1 MDLIE
6 YLIYNAILVFTIYL
20 SINTIFDNSM
30 IYNKNIEIVSY
41 LTYYILSSFIY
52 LTVGIPTIMLFTNI
66 IFIFLIQF
74 NYKTIVK
81 DKILLSIYIYL
92 IILIVDLFTAFILN
106 NRDKNWNEVYF
117 SFKYLTLPSIIL
129 GLILFIM
136 IIKSLKLFK
145 NMKFRIYIPNNFFI
159 MLLIAPFMSI
169 GLLLVL
175 LKILL
180 NYKKELFITIF
191 VLFALNILIF
201 LTYNYIIETMIEKEE
216 KTILEEKY
224 LNYTKQFE
232 LIKENFKTLKLL
244 KHDMRKYMSYINKL
258 ILDGNYKETLNY
270 INELNNID
278 IFKNNTNII
287 KTDNICIDTI
297 LNLKL
302 SEAIENN
309 INVET
314 DINIPYDINIS
325 SVDMVCLLGN
335 LIDNCIEANL
345 KLNKKERY
353 IFLKLKYYNETL
365 LINLINRYDNIIVD
379 DNGCILTSKHN
390 RNEKYGLGLKI
401 VEKIIEKYN
410 GILEINNDNN
420 TFDLNIVMSLKTKY

>member
-1 MDLIE
+1 M
-6 YLIYNAILVFTIYL
+6 
-20 SINTIFDNSM
+20 
-30 IYNKNIEIVSY
+30 
-41 LTYYILSSFIY
+41 
-52 LTVGIPTIMLFTNI
+52 
-66 IFIFLIQF
+66 F
-74 NYKTIVK
+74 N
-81 DKILLSIYIYL
+81 IYL

-314 DINIPYDINIS
+314 DINIPYNINIS

-345 KLNKKERY
+345 KLNEEERY

-365 LINLINRYDNIIVD
+365 LINLINRYDTIIVD

>member
-6 YLIYNAILVFTIYL
+6 YLIYNGILVFTIYA
-20 SINTIFDNSM
+20 SINTIFDNNM

-41 LTYYILSSFIY
+41 LIYYIVSSFIY
-52 LTVGIPTIMLFTNI
+52 LTIGIPTIMLFTNI
-66 IFIFLIQF
+66 TFIFLIQF

-145 NMKFRIYIPNNFFI
+145 NMKFRIYIPNNFFL

-169 GLLLVL
+169 CLLLVL

-180 NYKKELFITIF
+180 NYKKEFLITIF
-191 VLFALNILIF
+191 ILFGLNILIF
-201 LTYNYIIETMIEKEE
+201 LTYNYIIETIIEKEE
-216 KTILEEKY
+216 KNMLKQKY
-224 LNYTKQFE
+224 LSYTEQFE
-232 LIKENFKTLKLL
+232 LIKENFETLKLL
-244 KHDMRKYMSYINKL
+244 KHDIRKYISYINKL
-258 ILDGNYKETLNY
+258 ILDENYEETLNY
-270 INELNNID
+270 INELNNIN
-278 IFKNNTNII
+278 IFKNDTNII

-420 TFDLNIVMSLKTKY
+420 TFDLNIIISLKTKY

>member
-6 YLIYNAILVFTIYL
+6 YLIYNGILVFTIYA
-20 SINTIFDNSM
+20 SINTIFDNNM

-41 LTYYILSSFIY
+41 LIYYIVSSFIY
-52 LTVGIPTIMLFTNI
+52 LTIGIPTIMLFTNI
-66 IFIFLIQF
+66 TFIFLIQF

-145 NMKFRIYIPNNFFI
+145 NMKFRIYIPNNFFL

-169 GLLLVL
+169 CLLLVL

-180 NYKKELFITIF
+180 NYKKEFLITIF
-191 VLFALNILIF
+191 ILFGLNILIF
-201 LTYNYIIETMIEKEE
+201 LTYNYIIETIIEKEE
-216 KTILEEKY
+216 KNMLKQKY
-224 LNYTKQFE
+224 LSYTEQFE
-232 LIKENFKTLKLL
+232 LIKENFETLKLL
-244 KHDMRKYMSYINKL
+244 KHDIRKYISYINKL
-258 ILDGNYKETLNY
+258 ILDENYEETLNY
-270 INELNNID
+270 INELNNIN
-278 IFKNNTNII
+278 IFKNDTNII

-302 SEAIENN
+302 SEAIENK

-345 KLNKKERY
+345 KLNEKERY
-353 IFLKLKYYNETL
+353 IFLRLKYYNENL

-420 TFDLNIVMSLKTKY
+420 TFDLNIIISLKTKY

>member
-6 YLIYNAILVFTIYL
+6 YLIYNGILVFTIYA
-20 SINTIFDNSM
+20 SINTIFDNNM
-30 IYNKNIEIVSY
+30 IYNKNIEIGSY
-41 LTYYILSSFIY
+41 LIYYIFSSFIY
-52 LTVGIPTIMLFTNI
+52 LTIGAPTIMLLTNI

-74 NYKTIVK
+74 NYKTIIK

-345 KLNKKERY
+345 KLNEEERY

-420 TFDLNIVMSLKTKY
+420 KFDLNIIISLKTKY

>member
-1 MDLIE
+1 MLE
-6 YLIYNAILVFTIYL
+6 QKYL
-20 SINTIFDNSM
+20 S
-30 IYNKNIEIVSY
+30 YIE
-41 LTYYILSSFIY
+41 
-52 LTVGIPTIMLFTNI
+52 
-66 IFIFLIQF
+66 
-74 NYKTIVK
+74 
-81 DKILLSIYIYL
+81 
-92 IILIVDLFTAFILN
+92 
-106 NRDKNWNEVYF
+106 
-117 SFKYLTLPSIIL
+117 
-129 GLILFIM
+129 
-136 IIKSLKLFK
+136 
-145 NMKFRIYIPNNFFI
+145 
-159 MLLIAPFMSI
+159 
-169 GLLLVL
+169 
-175 LKILL
+175 
-180 NYKKELFITIF
+180 
-191 VLFALNILIF
+191 
-201 LTYNYIIETMIEKEE
+201 
-216 KTILEEKY
+216 
-224 LNYTKQFE
+224 QFE
-232 LIKENFKTLKLL
+232 LIKENFETLKLL
-244 KHDMRKYMSYINKL
+244 KQDMRKYISYINKL
-258 ILDGNYKETLNY
+258 ILDGNYKETLSY

-420 TFDLNIVMSLKTKY
+420 TFDLNIIISLKTKY

>member
-1 MDLIE
+1 M
-6 YLIYNAILVFTIYL
+6 IYNGILVFTIYA
-20 SINTIFDNSM
+20 SIYIIFDFN
-30 IYNKNIEIVSY
+30 IIFNKNIEIGSY
-41 LTYYILSSFIY
+41 LIYYIFSSFIY
-52 LTVGIPTIMLFTNI
+52 LTIGAPTIMLLTNI

-74 NYKTIVK
+74 NYKTIIK

-92 IILIVDLFTAFILN
+92 IMLVADLFIALILN
-106 NRDKNWNEVYF
+106 NIDKNKIEIYF
-117 SFKYLTLPSIIL
+117 LFKYLTLPSIIL

-145 NMKFRIYIPNNFFI
+145 NMKFRIYIPNNFFL
-159 MLLIAPFMSI
+159 MLLIVPFMSI
-169 GLLLVL
+169 CLLLVL

-180 NYKKELFITIF
+180 NYKKEFLITIF

-201 LTYNYIIETMIEKEE
+201 LTYNYIIETIIEKEE
-216 KTILEEKY
+216 KNMLEQKY
-224 LNYTKQFE
+224 LSYTEQFE
-232 LIKENFKTLKLL
+232 LIKENFETLKLL
-244 KHDMRKYMSYINKL
+244 KHDMRKYISYINKL
-258 ILDGNYKETLNY
+258 ILDGNYKETLSY

-365 LINLINRYDNIIVD
+365 LINLINRYDTIIVD

-410 GILEINNDNN
+410 GVLEINNDNN
-420 TFDLNIVMSLKTKY
+420 TFDLNIIMSLKTKY

>member
-314 DINIPYDINIS
+314 DINIPYNINIS

>member
-6 YLIYNAILVFTIYL
+6 YLIYNGILVFTIYA
-20 SINTIFDNSM
+20 SINTIFDNNM
-30 IYNKNIEIVSY
+30 IYNKNIEIGSY
-41 LTYYILSSFIY
+41 LIYYIFSSFIY
-52 LTVGIPTIMLFTNI
+52 LTIGAPTIMLLTNI

-74 NYKTIVK
+74 NYKTIIK

-92 IILIVDLFTAFILN
+92 IMLVADLFIALILN
-106 NRDKNWNEVYF
+106 NIDKNKIEIYF
-117 SFKYLTLPSIIL
+117 LFKYLTLPSIIL

-159 MLLIAPFMSI
+159 MLLIVPFMSI
-169 GLLLVL
+169 CLLLVL

-180 NYKKELFITIF
+180 NYKKEFLITIF

-201 LTYNYIIETMIEKEE
+201 LTYNYIIETIIEKEE
-216 KTILEEKY
+216 KNMLEQKY
-224 LNYTKQFE
+224 LSYTEQFE
-232 LIKENFKTLKLL
+232 LIKENFETLKLL
-244 KHDMRKYMSYINKL
+244 KHDMRKYISYINKL
-258 ILDGNYKETLNY
+258 ILDGNYKETLSY

-410 GILEINNDNN
+410 GVLEINNDNN
-420 TFDLNIVMSLKTKY
+420 TFDLNIIMSLKTKY